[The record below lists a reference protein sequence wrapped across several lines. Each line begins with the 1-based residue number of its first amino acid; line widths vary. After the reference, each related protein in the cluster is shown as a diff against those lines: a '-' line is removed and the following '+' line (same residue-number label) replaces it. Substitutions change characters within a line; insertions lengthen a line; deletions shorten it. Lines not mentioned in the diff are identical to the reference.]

1 MDAGKPS
8 PVAAGAF
15 PTIEGSLIVLS
26 QFRFTFEDHAVAAYE
41 GGRVGSFP
49 LLLMH
54 GIGPGASIE
63 TAFGSILPFL
73 ERNFN
78 VFAMD
83 WIGFGRSDRKHTEPF
98 ADFEFWVR
106 QARSF
111 LDMIPSGPLCVFG
124 HSLSGAVAL
133 RLAATEERVA
143 AVFTTGAVGTRFV
156 VNEHLKRLWTY
167 PQSASDLKNSLSSLI
182 HDVSHISNEQI
193 ESRWKTLSAG
203 DYGEYFTKM
212 LADPERL
219 VADWDIDAD
228 ALASIRAP
236 CTLLHGKNDLACPPE
251 QTSGRLAQR
260 IRHSNLILLDD
271 CGHAPAIEHPAKV
284 CAALRLAFD
293 GFVPFD

>member
-1 MDAGKPS
+1 
-8 PVAAGAF
+8 
-15 PTIEGSLIVLS
+15 LIVLS
-26 QFRFTFEDHAVAAYE
+26 QFSFTFEDHAVAAYE
-41 GGRVGSFP
+41 GGKIGRFP

-63 TAFGSILPFL
+63 NAFGSILPFL

-83 WIGFGRSDRKHTEPF
+83 WIGFGRSDRKHSTPL

-111 LDMIPSGPLCVFG
+111 LDTIPGGPVCVFG
-124 HSLSGAVAL
+124 HSMSAAVAL
-133 RLAATEERVA
+133 RLAAVEERVA

-167 PQSASDLKNSLSSLI
+167 PKSAADLTSSLSSLI

-193 ESRWKTLSAG
+193 DNRWKTLSVG
-203 DYGEYFTKM
+203 DYGEYFTEM
-212 LADPERL
+212 LADPESL
-219 VADWDIDAD
+219 IASWEIAAD
-228 ALASIRAP
+228 ALASIKAP

-251 QTSGRLAQR
+251 ATSIRLAQR
-260 IRHSNLILLDD
+260 IPHGNLILLDN
-271 CGHAPAIEHPAKV
+271 CGHAPAIEHAEKV